1 MKKIWVNIGRKLK
14 GLAELIEAIVGGI
27 LGVIFGYY
35 LGITAGVTIFGIG
48 CLLSVSRWVAY
59 RYFADEFEAVS
70 EIYELE
76 SKILGMKDR
85 EFIDE
90 LIKYK
95 RRFLYKLQEL
105 AEGTI
110 RYETSGEYHT
120 SATRQVKKTK
130 RSLEATALVNY
141 DQWLESGTLKEY
153 LDIQAEL
160 IRKTKINVTRI
171 FIWDENQRKNKHNID
186 VAKMHAEKGINVY
199 IAKKEEIPRT
209 LHDMLTKPFA
219 IFDDEVAFVGELDPE
234 EGKIIKGIKTIVPSK
249 IDELKDMFNTIRIHH
264 SRKLEDFLNAEGFT
278 NEERLGNRKR

>member
-1 MKKIWVNIGRKLK
+1 MKKIWRLIIGKKLK
-14 GLAELIEAIVGGI
+14 GLAELVEAIIGGV
-27 LGVIFGYY
+27 LGAIFGYFSGS
-35 LGITAGVTIFGIG
+35 LTAGLTIFSVG
-48 CLLSVSRWVAY
+48 CLLSASRWVAY
-59 RYFADEFEAVS
+59 RYFAEEFEAVS
-70 EIYELE
+70 EIYEME
-76 SKILGMKDR
+76 SKIFGMKDR

-110 RYETSGEYHT
+110 RYNTSGEYHT
-120 SATRQVKKTK
+120 SAVRQVKKTK

-141 DQWLESGTLKEY
+141 DQWLKSGTLKEY

-160 IRKTKINVTRI
+160 IRKIKINVTRI

-249 IDELKDMFNTIRIHH
+249 IDELKDVFNTIRIHH
-264 SRKLEDFLNAEGFT
+264 SKKLEDFLNTEGFHQ
-278 NEERLGNRKR
+278 